1 MKKEIYSAPELSVL
15 QIESE
20 EVICSSL
27 TGDSITN
34 PDFNDN
40 GNPAPTYRTDFS
52 DSYN

>member
-1 MKKEIYSAPELSVL
+1 MKKEIYSTPELSVL

-20 EVICSSL
+20 EVICLS
-27 TGDSITN
+27 GGGITN
-34 PDFNDN
+34 PDIQDN